1 MIRFSPTIAALVL
14 SNAIRCNAYAP
25 FSFIEMTGQH
35 TGRPSSFDSRLYS
48 SSASVTDAAE
58 ALNEALDAN
67 SQIKNV
73 KCRVS
78 SSSVHRFGLV
88 ATENVRKGDAVI
100 SIPNDF
106 CLTAD
111 KARQVY
117 TDMGFMSDKYDGWTG
132 DLGLIALLILR
143 ERAKLREDY
152 SDSFVSKED
161 SSKREL
167 FTGWAAAL
175 PSMDEM
181 MGEHPLLWDE
191 DEQEELQS
199 SSTKK
204 IYRLLDD
211 AEEDSSWL
219 EDKMWSKDRSVFP
232 EVDADKQPCFSLEG
246 FKWALSIAN
255 SRCVFVDGA
264 LKLVP
269 IIDFSNHGDFETVE
283 VAGGFF
289 GTFGTTAGVQVKADK
304 NYKKGDEIFVSYGPK
319 SASEY
324 LLEHGFMPESTKSTA
339 VAELT
344 FEVDKSDRFFD
355 DKADVLEFETGG
367 APIEPVQAFDLV
379 AAPGKDGQPDPALM
393 QFLRLAKLGNTDAFL
408 LESIFRKE
416 VWGFMAYP
424 VSEKNEREVIDAI
437 ISACNDALK
446 EKDEIN
452 DALIDETNSKDEL
465 MSKNKRACA
474 TLRGIERRAL
484 QRTLEYVQREEEA
497 LDLKEY
503 YQERRLK
510 DLGLNSPWDGD
521 ENNADVGWGA
531 RKPGD
536 GGLDW

>member
-1 MIRFSPTIAALVL
+1 MQCLSIIAAVIL
-14 SNAIRCNAYAP
+14 SDAVRCNAFA
-25 FSFIEMTGQH
+25 SFTVIEVAGNARQQY
-35 TGRPSSFDSRLYS
+35 SSFDGSRLFS
-48 SSASVTDAAE
+48 SSASVDAAE
-58 ALNEALDAN
+58 ALNKALN
-67 SQIKNV
+67 ENPQIKNV

-78 SSSVHRFGLV
+78 SSNVHRFGLI

-143 ERAKLREDY
+143 ERAKLAEDY
-152 SDSFVSKED
+152 SDSYISKED

-167 FTGWAAAL
+167 FAEWAATL
-175 PSMDEM
+175 PSMEEM
-181 MGEHPLLWDE
+181 MGEHPLLWVE
-191 DEQEELQS
+191 DDQEELQS

-211 AEEDSSWL
+211 VEEDASWL
-219 EDKMWSKDRSVFP
+219 EDKMWSKDRSLFP
-232 EVDADKQPCFSLEG
+232 EEDVDQQPCFTLGG

-255 SRCVFVDGA
+255 SRCVFVDGS
-264 LKLVP
+264 LKLAP
-269 IIDFSNHGDFETVE
+269 IIDFSNHNDFETVE
-283 VAGGFF
+283 VTGGFF

-304 NYKKGDEIFVSYGPK
+304 NYKEGDEIFVSYGPK
-319 SASEY
+319 SAAEY
-324 LLEHGFMPESTKSTA
+324 LLEHGFMPDSTKTTA

-344 FEVDKSDRFFD
+344 FEVDENDRFFD

-367 APIEPVQAFDLV
+367 APIEPVQAFDVV

-393 QFLRLAKLGNTDAFL
+393 QFLRLVKLGNTDAFL

-437 ISACNDALK
+437 ISSCTDALK
-446 EKDEIN
+446 EMNEIN
-452 DALIDETNSKDEL
+452 DEATDGVNSKDEAI
-465 MSKNKRACA
+465 SKNKRACA
-474 TLRGIERRAL
+474 TLRCIERRAL

-510 DLGLNSPWDGD
+510 DLGLDSPWEGD
-521 ENNADVGWGA
+521 ENNPDVGWGA